1 MSKKY
6 LDNTGL
12 SYFWN
17 KINTKKQNTLVSGTN
32 IKTINNQSLL
42 GSGNISI
49 SGGGGS
55 AIDVQINGTSI
66 VSNDVANI
74 VTNSAYSGSTNK
86 IATMSDISGK
96 QDTLVSGTN
105 IKTINNES
113 LLSSGNITVLT
124 SHQDITGKQNV
135 TDNTLE
141 TTSKTIPSAINEVNS
156 VAKGANQALSYSNYQ
171 SMVTAFNGFNSTKY
185 NVGQNVMIV
194 TLEVP
199 DLWIS
204 GIESTSSSYTYTSD
218 SAIVTALQTNGYI
231 KVGYYKLS
239 MLETQKVDLTN
250 YVQSSQL
257 LNAIYPV
264 GSIYMSVNNTSPATL
279 FGGTWQQ
286 IKDTFLL
293 ASGSTY
299 SNGSTGGSST
309 HTLTINEMPSHTHVQ
324 DAHNHTFNARK
335 TDWGRSGSNNVL
347 IDATAGYSS
356 ITHSTDIISST
367 TATNQNTGGGQAH
380 NNMPPYLAV
389 YMWKRTS

>member
-1 MSKKY
+1 MSRKY

-12 SYFWN
+12 TYFWN
-17 KINTKKQNTLVSGTN
+17 KINSKKQNTLVSGTN

-49 SGGGGS
+49 SGGSGS
-55 AIDVQINGTSI
+55 SIDVQVNGTSI
-66 VSNDVANI
+66 VSNDVANLI
-74 VTNSAYSGSTNK
+74 TKTAYNSSTNK
-86 IATMSDISGK
+86 IATESDINLGTITSVKMNGSTIATSGEA
-96 QDTLVSGTN
+96 DLGTV
-105 IKTINNES
+105 I
-113 LLSSGNITVLT
+113 T
-124 SHQDITGKQNV
+124 SHQDITSKQNV
-135 TDNTLE
+135 TDNTL
-141 TTSKTIPSAINEVNS
+141 TTTNKTIPTAINEVNS
-156 VAKGANQALSYSNYQ
+156 IAKGANQALSYSNYQ
-171 SMVTAFNGFNSTKY
+171 AMVTAFNNLTSTTY

-199 DLWIS
+199 DLWVS
-204 GIESTSSSYTYTSD
+204 GVESTSSSYTYTSD

-293 ASGSTY
+293 ACGSTY
-299 SNGSTGGSST
+299 SNGATGGEAT
-309 HTLTINEMPSHTHVQ
+309 HTLTTNEMPSHTHIQ

-335 TDWGRSGSNNVL
+335 TDWGRSGANNVL
-347 IDATAGYSS
+347 IDSTTSYSA
-356 ITHSTDIISST
+356 ITHTNDLIGTT